1 MPGNNRPRTATVKV
15 KIEVPVLTDALVDVF
30 ADEMRRFVGE
40 PLTEETGLEIAAAIR
55 LAFLR
60 TLR

>member
-1 MPGNNRPRTATVKV
+1 MSRPKFATVKV
-15 KIEVPVLTDALVDVF
+15 KIEVPVLTDALVDMF
-30 ADEMRRFVGE
+30 ADEMRRFVGK
-40 PLTEETGLEIAAAIR
+40 PLTEETGLDIATAIR